1 MKPELTSGRVDL
13 SKDRAKDD
21 GDEAAWRLWRARQS
35 NVEREMDVD

>member
-1 MKPELTSGRVDL
+1 MKPKLTSGRVDS